1 LDLAIIDKLHLS
13 GLPPGANSSNPPDVY
28 HPSRVASFLQDCGF
42 DGIIQSAEVQRRDSV
57 PGSRKRDDPPPHPET
72 GAFRWPRYK
81 RTPKTEIVYPATLE
95 ETGPEPFRLSLPSP
109 TIRHQKNLLYLY
121 SRKNPHL
128 RLMLSLIYVWMR
140 SWGVNEINPET
151 LCLLLIRFFQRYPS
165 SRTRNARRQSQL
177 SKQRLPR
184 TTYRVF
190 GCHLTLGRGHINL
203 FYLAFL
209 MRCSRSHTH
218 LATFRHFYCS
228 F

>member
-1 LDLAIIDKLHLS
+1 VPTPATHLTSII
-13 GLPPGANSSNPPDVY
+13 PGALLELRDVLLLTSD
-28 HPSRVASFLQDCGF
+28 SRVASFLQDCGF

-151 LCLLLIRFFQRYPS
+151 LCLLLIRFFQVEFTS
-165 SRTRNARRQSQL
+165 
-177 SKQRLPR
+177 
-184 TTYRVF
+184 
-190 GCHLTLGRGHINL
+190 
-203 FYLAFL
+203 AFPN
-209 MRCSRSHTH
+209 SYH
-218 LATFRHFYCS
+218 
-228 F
+228 